1 MSVKTLK
8 YVALAETISWTLLL
22 ISMIFKHGFDRP
34 GGVQIVGPIHG
45 VLTIALIGVTL
56 IMQQKYNWGIARSV
70 KILLSSL
77 IPIGGYFLIE
87 HTVDEAPAVA
97 RA

>member
-22 ISMIFKHGFDRP
+22 LSMVMKYGFDKP
-34 GGVQIVGPIHG
+34 AGVQIVGPIHG
-45 VLTIALIGVTL
+45 VLSIALIGVTL
-56 IMQQKYNWGIARSV
+56 ILQQKYNWGIVRSV

-87 HTVDEAPAVA
+87 HEVGESPSIQQA
-97 RA
+97 

>member
-22 ISMIFKHGFDRP
+22 ISMIFKYGFDQA
-34 GGVQIVGPIHG
+34 GGVQIMGPIHG
-45 VLTIALIGVTL
+45 MLTIALIGVTL
-56 IMQQKYNWGIARSV
+56 ILQQKCNWGIGRSA

-87 HTVDEAPAVA
+87 HTVEETPAVSQA
-97 RA
+97 